1 MKYFIAIQHNG
12 RTMWYATNMSHARSW
27 FNIHGSTRVS
37 KVDIYRMFTL
47 QKMISEVSE
56 PRFWEAHG
64 WSDGVVCELV
74 ETCGDV
80 RGFVKDSFVV
90 RTVEAAASGK
100 K

>member
-1 MKYFIAIQHNG
+1 VVCNEHEPRPVLVQYP
-12 RTMWYATNMSHARSW
+12 
-27 FNIHGSTRVS
+27 RVDS
-37 KVDIYRMFTL
+37 GFRMFTL